1 VQQVCITEKVVRSVD
16 FSYLEGFVG
25 GEVSIA
31 LEVVALFRQQAPI
44 WLAGLEASNPDFR
57 AVAHT
62 IKGAALGIGA
72 NALGAVCQTAEF
84 GTPDDL
90 PAVRAALAMA
100 VADIV
105 AYEAA
110 KAKS

>member
-1 VQQVCITEKVVRSVD
+1 VD

-44 WLAGLEASNPDFR
+44 WLAGLEAGNPDFR

-62 IKGAALGIGA
+62 GKGAALGIGA
-72 NALGAVCQTAEF
+72 KALAEVCQTAEF
-84 GTPDDL
+84 GGPEDL
-90 PAVRAALAMA
+90 AAVRAALAVV

-105 AYEAA
+105 AYETA
-110 KAKS
+110 KAAG

>member
-1 VQQVCITEKVVRSVD
+1 VSSVD

-44 WLAGLEASNPDFR
+44 WLAGLEAGNPDFR

-62 IKGAALGIGA
+62 VKGAALGIGA
-72 NALGAVCQTAEF
+72 KALAEVCQTAEF
-84 GTPDDL
+84 GGPEDL
-90 PAVRAALAMA
+90 PAVRAALAVV

-105 AYEAA
+105 AYETA
-110 KAKS
+110 KAAG